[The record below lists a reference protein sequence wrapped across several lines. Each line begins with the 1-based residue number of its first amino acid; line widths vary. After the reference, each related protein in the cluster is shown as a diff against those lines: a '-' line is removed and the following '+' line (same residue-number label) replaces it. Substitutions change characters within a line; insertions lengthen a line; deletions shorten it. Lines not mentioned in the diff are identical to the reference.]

1 MKMLDYLEETEGLQ
15 YICKLIY
22 EAYRI
27 PVSWLDTAGN
37 LQLALPPSM
46 EERPTAP
53 THSGMLAELTEFV
66 SGIEHNHPRN
76 TGGTSFLPYLHTTV
90 FSGKFYYA

>member
-22 EAYRI
+22 EAYQI
-27 PVSWLDTAGN
+27 PVCWLDSAGN

-46 EERPTAP
+46 EERPAAP
-53 THSGMLAELTEFV
+53 THAGMLAEIAEFV
-66 SGIEHNHPRN
+66 FGLENNLPRN
-76 TGGTSFLPYLHTTV
+76 TGGLPFAVSAHYR
-90 FSGKFYYA
+90 FSGKFHYA